1 MASASLLLIMAGVAL
16 MAWAVYTYFANTLPG
31 PMDVM
36 GRSITFSTWWG
47 AGSFSCAI
55 GVGLLPALV
64 WWWGLVAFAV
74 LYPASVLLQPVLDVI
89 VHALLKRGAA

>member
-1 MASASLLLIMAGVAL
+1 MAIPSLLLIMAGVAL

-47 AGSFSCAI
+47 AGATFCAI

-64 WWWGLVAFAV
+64 WWWGLVVFAV
-74 LYPASVLLQPVLDVI
+74 LYPASVLLQPVLDL
-89 VHALLKRGAA
+89 ALRVLLGRGAG